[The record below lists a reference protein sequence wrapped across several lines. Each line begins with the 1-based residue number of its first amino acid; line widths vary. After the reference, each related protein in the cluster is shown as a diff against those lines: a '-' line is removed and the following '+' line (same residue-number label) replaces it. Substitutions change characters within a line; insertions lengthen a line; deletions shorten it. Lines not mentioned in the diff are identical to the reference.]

1 MNRVVELSPFYRGDD
16 YAIQVTV
23 RNKADQSAVDIT
35 GWCLSSTMK
44 LSDALNDEP
53 QIDKDGYRR
62 VLQIFSRVSD
72 NDNSRA
78 GIARLLYPNE
88 KTNDLIGNTFYQ
100 MDIQA
105 ETAGS
110 VITLMKGKVLVLTD
124 VTRRHFEQLNYETG

>member
-1 MNRVVELSPFYRGDD
+1 MKRLVELKPFYRGDD
-16 YAIQVTV
+16 YALQVTV
-23 RNKADQSAVDIT
+23 RNKSDQSAVDIT

-44 LSDALNDEP
+44 LSDALDDEP
-53 QIDKDGYRR
+53 ALDKDGYRR
-62 VLQIFSRVSD
+62 VLQVSCQVPD
-72 NDNSRA
+72 KDDSRA

-88 KTNDLIGNTFYQ
+88 LTNDLIGNTFYQ

-105 ETAGS
+105 EIAGS

>member
-1 MNRVVELSPFYRGDD
+1 MNRVIELRPFYRGDD

-23 RNKADQSAVDIT
+23 RNKADKSPVDVT
-35 GWCLSSTMK
+35 SWCLSSTMK
-44 LSDALNDEP
+44 LSDALNDQP

-62 VLQIFSRVSD
+62 VLQVCYQVPD
-72 NDNSRA
+72 TDDSRA

-88 KTNDLIGNTFYQ
+88 LTNDLIGNTIYQ

-105 ETAGS
+105 EVSGS

-124 VTRRHFEQLNYETG
+124 VTRRHFEQLSYETA

>member
-1 MNRVVELSPFYRGDD
+1 MKRLVDLTPFYRGDD
-16 YAIQVTV
+16 YALQVTV
-23 RNKADQSAVDIT
+23 RNKSDQSAVDIT

-44 LSDALNDEP
+44 LSDALDDEP
-53 QIDKDGYRR
+53 ALDKDGYRR
-62 VLQIFSRVSD
+62 VLQVSCQVPD
-72 NDNSRA
+72 NDDSRA

-88 KTNDLIGNTFYQ
+88 LTNDLIGNTFYQ

>member
-1 MNRVVELSPFYRGDD
+1 MKRLVELTPFYRGDD
-16 YAIQVTV
+16 YALQVTV
-23 RNKADQSAVDIT
+23 RNKIDQSPIDIT
-35 GWCLSSTMK
+35 HWCLSSTMK

-62 VLQIFSRVSD
+62 VLQIVYQVPDTEESHV
-72 NDNSRA
+72 
-78 GIARLLYPNE
+78 GIAHLLYPNE

-105 ETAGS
+105 EISGS

-124 VTRRHFEQLNYETG
+124 VTRRHFEQLNYETA